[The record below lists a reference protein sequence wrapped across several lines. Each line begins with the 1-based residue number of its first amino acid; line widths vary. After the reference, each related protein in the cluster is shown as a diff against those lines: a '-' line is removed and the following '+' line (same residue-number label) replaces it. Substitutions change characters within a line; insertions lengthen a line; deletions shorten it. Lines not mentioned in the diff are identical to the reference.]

1 LRDKLGPDVGE
12 TPLLMLPG
20 FEFVFLSSW
29 RTVSRDSEGA
39 SPKATA
45 SSASNRNVQRSRPAG
60 AGLQVTA
67 MRWAAPLPV
76 SRGGAPV
83 RGRSVRAPMLSST
96 KRWRVRSTVTRL
108 VATSSAISS
117 SLSPSSAFNKIRAR
131 VICRA
136 AVLPAVATPER
147 VLPTGFCERVRD
159 RRRELRWRGAS
170 EGRVSASRTCSRRV
184 EYRWR
189 GAQRQQITPPPR
201 QTSPS

>member
-1 LRDKLGPDVGE
+1 FVIVACDVAGPMWQRRAGFLDQLFTRLIEVDFRALGIVGLSVEVEDLFHLRDKFGPDGGE
-12 TPLLMLPG
+12 APLLMLPG

-67 MRWAAPLPV
+67 IKWAAPLPV

-96 KRWRVRSTVTRL
+96 KRWRVRS
-108 VATSSAISS
+108 
-117 SLSPSSAFNKIRAR
+117 
-131 VICRA
+131 
-136 AVLPAVATPER
+136 
-147 VLPTGFCERVRD
+147 
-159 RRRELRWRGAS
+159 
-170 EGRVSASRTCSRRV
+170 
-184 EYRWR
+184 
-189 GAQRQQITPPPR
+189 
-201 QTSPS
+201 

>member
-1 LRDKLGPDVGE
+1 MRDKLGPDVGE

-45 SSASNRNVQRSRPAG
+45 LSASNRNVQRSRPAG

-136 AVLPAVATPER
+136 AVLPER
-147 VLPTGFCERVRD
+147 MRPN
-159 RRRELRWRGAS
+159 
-170 EGRVSASRTCSRRV
+170 RVSRSWAVKSTR
-184 EYRWR
+184 YFFA
-189 GAQRQQITPPPR
+189 GIG
-201 QTSPS
+201 SPSVLERSLLFTRSNPIHQNFLD